1 MRVAYA
7 EIAIPNVQARDNM
20 SDANNH
26 RNQKK
31 KTIQKRRLALST
43 AVESP
48 QRISNAVP

>member
-31 KTIQKRRLALST
+31 DNPKASLGFEHSCRG
-43 AVESP
+43 SP